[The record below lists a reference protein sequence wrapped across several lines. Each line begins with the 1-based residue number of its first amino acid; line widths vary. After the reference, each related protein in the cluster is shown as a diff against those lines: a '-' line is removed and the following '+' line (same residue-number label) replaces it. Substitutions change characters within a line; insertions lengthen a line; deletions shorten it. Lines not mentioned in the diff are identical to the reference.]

1 MRSEAQKAA
10 DQKYRE
16 AHKHESVKWG
26 TRLKTKEAAEYD
38 ELLQQHGMTRADHNS
53 NRQRN
58 GVHEPQRDGRR

>member
-26 TRLKTKEAAEYD
+26 TRLKTEEAKAYD
-38 ELLQQHGMTRADHNS
+38 ELLQQHGMTRADFI
-53 NRQRN
+53 RW
-58 GVHEPQRDGRR
+58 VVDELKRR

>member
-26 TRLKTKEAAEYD
+26 TRLKT
-38 ELLQQHGMTRADHNS
+38 ELLQQHGMTRADFI
-53 NRQRN
+53 RWA
-58 GVHEPQRDGRR
+58 VDELKRR

>member
-26 TRLKTKEAAEYD
+26 TRLKVEEAAEYD
-38 ELLQQHGMTRADHNS
+38 EILRQYGMTRADFI
-53 NRQRN
+53 RWAAD
-58 GVHEPQRDGRR
+58 ELKRR

>member
-26 TRLKTKEAAEYD
+26 ARLKTKEAAEYD
-38 ELLQQHGMTRADHNS
+38 ELLQQHGMTRADLI
-53 NRQRN
+53 RWA
-58 GVHEPQRDGRR
+58 VDELKRR